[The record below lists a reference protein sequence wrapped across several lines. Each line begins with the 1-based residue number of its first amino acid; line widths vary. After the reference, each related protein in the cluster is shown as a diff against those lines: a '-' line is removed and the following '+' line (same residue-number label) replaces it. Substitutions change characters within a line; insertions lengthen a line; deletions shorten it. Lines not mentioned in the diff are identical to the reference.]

1 MQPAINLAHVYLEQE
16 NATAARQGLTGVETP
31 ELEKDRETLWYVH
44 NLYGRLLELEGELE
58 SAAQRFRQAIA
69 VIEDL
74 RASVLTP
81 ELKQTFFRKH
91 RAPYENLV
99 QVLWKLAQPNE
110 ALYIMEKMRARSLA
124 DQLHNVLITRGVTP
138 SLRQQEED
146 FRSGGNALAAPP
158 PEKAGLEEISY
169 QKKIEKLKRPK
180 GPRIRPDHVIA
191 GPNQYRRS
199 YRQLDTFAKLQ
210 ISNPPL
216 QNG

>member
-1 MQPAINLAHVYLEQE
+1 
-16 NATAARQGLTGVETP
+16 

-58 SAAQRFRQAIA
+58 SAPQRFRQAIA

-124 DQLHNVLITRGVTP
+124 DQLHNVLITKGVTP
-138 SLRQQEED
+138 SLRHQEEE
-146 FRSGGNALAAPP
+146 LAA
-158 PEKAGLEEISY
+158 
-169 QKKIEKLKRPK
+169 Q
-180 GPRIRPDHVIA
+180 
-191 GPNQYRRS
+191 
-199 YRQLDTFAKLQ
+199 QLRAYVQHNRARATIQESPARALTVATSAPQPAERTFQDILQ
-210 ISNPPL
+210 AA
-216 QNG
+216 